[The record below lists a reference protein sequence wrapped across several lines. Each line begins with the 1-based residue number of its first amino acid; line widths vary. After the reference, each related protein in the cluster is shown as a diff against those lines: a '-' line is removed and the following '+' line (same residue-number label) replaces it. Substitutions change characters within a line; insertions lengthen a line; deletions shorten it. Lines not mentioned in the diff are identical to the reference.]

1 MFRKYLIK
9 SVTAA
14 TCWYTH
20 MCVSVCVCVCDVQK
34 PYAVITTTSI
44 KVVFA
49 KLKTLNCSCGWGGS
63 LQIYYSKKSKKPTQF
78 NFDTS
83 QKLIN
88 CGLNYA

>member
-20 MCVSVCVCVCDVQK
+20 MCVSVCVCDVQK